1 MTPGAGAHWCES
13 RASVRCRRFLRRLRR
28 RTPLAAPRDTAA
40 AGPGRVWWG
49 TAVTVIS
56 AIMSP
61 AEKPAGTALA
71 HPSPRT
77 APPSSR
83 AMTRSSDNEAAI
95 ASLFYPLRRR
105 HRSRRDLKKGAA
117 APASP
122 QAAHPSR
129 AAARGPGAGGVS
141 RAISLDWPGPRRDR
155 GHCWRHAYSR
165 IATHQAERR
174 QPGPGPGLVLESEFT
189 ARIRPLIE
197 LYQSAAAGKLIRP
210 FQNKQLNFQ
219 TGI

>member
-1 MTPGAGAHWCES
+1 MACAEPARRQAPYGDDGAE
-13 RASVRCRRFLRRLRR
+13 
-28 RTPLAAPRDTAA
+28 PLPAAPSNCPAVASLRGTATMPPRSREVWQSGA
-40 AGPGRVWWG
+40 DVGRVWWVQ
-49 TAVTVIS
+49 VTVHGAS
-56 AIMSP
+56 R
-61 AEKPAGTALA
+61 LA
-71 HPSPRT
+71 DFLVDWNAFRAAARRPIAPGHPVC
-77 APPSSR
+77 PPS
-83 AMTRSSDNEAAI
+83 
-95 ASLFYPLRRR
+95 
-105 HRSRRDLKKGAA
+105 

-122 QAAHPSR
+122 APHPSR